1 MFDVIPRWALA
12 LGIGTISAAS
22 VGTLAFETLGSNSAC
37 VEANSAVLES
47 NSCANDSTSTARGHS
62 GSCSNALISDAKRN
76 RLPKSV

>member
-37 VEANSAVLES
+37 VETNSAVMFP
-47 NSCANDSTSTARGHS
+47 STELRSRPVAARHWF
-62 GSCSNALISDAKRN
+62 
-76 RLPKSV
+76 SVL